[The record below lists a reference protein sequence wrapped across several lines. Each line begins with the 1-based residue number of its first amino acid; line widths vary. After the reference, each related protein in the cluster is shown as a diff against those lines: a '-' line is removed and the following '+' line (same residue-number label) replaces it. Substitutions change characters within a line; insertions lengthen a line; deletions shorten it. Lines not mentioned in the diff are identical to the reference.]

1 MGKLVRMAWRN
12 VWRNKRRALIAV
24 AAIALGLVFL
34 AFMDG
39 SIAGFQQAIFGNAVR
54 LQGGNVQVHA
64 PGYGEKAQRLPLL
77 PLAKSEAIVQVA
89 RAQPQVVAASR
100 RINTAGFVSSREAT
114 MPVVI
119 SGIEPEL
126 EAPVGLL
133 ARNISQGRYLAVG
146 DEDLILVGQAMATR
160 LKVGVG
166 DRITLLGRATHEQMR
181 RRTMTVVGI
190 YDLGL
195 PEAEKQMVYISLAE
209 AQTLFDLRDQATEV
223 VVALQSVG
231 QEKAVVAALQAA
243 LPTADGYSVEV
254 ASWQEL
260 NPEMNQSLQVDKQ
273 VMSIFG
279 LVVLLIAGVGIL
291 NLMLMA
297 VFERTREI
305 GLLAAIGLKRHEILG
320 LFLLEGVFI
329 GLLGSLVGG
338 VLGGLVV
345 SGVGQVGIKLSIAEM
360 GEMMALL
367 GDRLYPTFRIDLLL
381 GRALTVAVIAAL
393 ASLYPAWQA
402 SRREPAEALHY
413 V

>member
-12 VWRNKRRALIAV
+12 VWRNKRRTLIAV
-24 AAIALGLVFL
+24 VAIGLGLIFL

-64 PGYGEKAQRLPLL
+64 PGYGEKAKRLPLL
-77 PLAKSEAIVQVA
+77 PLVDADAVVRAA
-89 RAQPQVVAASR
+89 RAQSQVVAASR

-114 MPVVI
+114 MPVMI
-119 SGIEPEL
+119 TGIEPEL

-133 ARNISQGRYLAVG
+133 AGNISQGRYLTAA
-146 DEDLILVGQAMATR
+146 DEDLILVGQAMASR
-160 LKVGVG
+160 LKVAVG

-243 LPTADGYSVEV
+243 LPTYEV

-305 GLLAAIGLKRHEILG
+305 GLLAAMGLKRREILG
-320 LFLLEGVFI
+320 LFLLEGVLI

-345 SGVGQVGIKLSIAEM
+345 SGVGQTGIKLSIAEM

-367 GDRLYPTFRIDLLL
+367 GDRLYPLLRIDLLL

-402 SRREPAEALHY
+402 SKREPAEALHY

>member
-1 MGKLVRMAWRN
+1 VDAD
-12 VWRNKRRALIAV
+12 AV
-24 AAIALGLVFL
+24 V
-34 AFMDG
+34 
-39 SIAGFQQAIFGNAVR
+39 QA
-54 LQGGNVQVHA
+54 
-64 PGYGEKAQRLPLL
+64 
-77 PLAKSEAIVQVA
+77 A

-100 RINTAGFVSSREAT
+100 RINTGGFVSSREAT
-114 MPVVI
+114 MPVMI

-133 ARNISQGRYLAVG
+133 AQNTARGRYLAAG
-146 DEDLILVGQAMATR
+146 DQDLILIGQAMAAQ
-160 LKVGVG
+160 LKVDVG

-181 RRTMTVVGI
+181 RRTMTVVGV

-195 PEAEKQMVYISLAE
+195 PEAEKEMVYISLAE

-231 QEKAVVAALQAA
+231 QEKIVVTALQAA
-243 LPTADGYSVEV
+243 LPAYEV

-273 VMSIFG
+273 VMGIFG

-305 GLLAAIGLKRHEILG
+305 GLLAAMGLKRHEILG
-320 LFLLEGVFI
+320 LFLLEGVLI
-329 GLLGSLVGG
+329 GLLGALVGC

-345 SGVGQVGIKLSIAEM
+345 VVIGQVGIKLSIAGM
-360 GEMMALL
+360 GEMMGLL
-367 GDRLYPTFRIDLLL
+367 GDRLYPTLRIDLLL
-381 GRALTVAVIAAL
+381 ERALTVAVIAAL

>member
-12 VWRNKRRALIAV
+12 VWRNKRRTLIALV
-24 AAIALGLVFL
+24 AITLGLVFL

-64 PGYGEKAQRLPLL
+64 PGYREKAKRLPLL
-77 PLAKSEAIVQVA
+77 PLVDADEVVQAAQV
-89 RAQPQVVAASR
+89 QPQVVAASR
-100 RINTAGFVSSREAT
+100 RINTGGFVSSREAT
-114 MPVVI
+114 MPVMI

-133 ARNISQGRYLAVG
+133 AQNMARGRYLAA
-146 DEDLILVGQAMATR
+146 DDQDLILIGQAMAAQ

-181 RRTMTVVGI
+181 RRTMTVVGV

-243 LPTADGYSVEV
+243 LPAYEV

-273 VMSIFG
+273 VMGIFG

-305 GLLAAIGLKRHEILG
+305 GLLAAMGLKRHEILG
-320 LFLLEGVFI
+320 LFLLEGVLI
-329 GLLGSLVGG
+329 GLLGSLVGC

-345 SGVGQVGIKLSIAEM
+345 VVIGQVGIKLSIAGM

-367 GDRLYPTFRIDLLL
+367 GDRLYPTLRIDLLL
-381 GRALTVAVIAAL
+381 ERALTVAVIAAL

>member
-12 VWRNKRRALIAV
+12 VWRNKRRTLIAWV
-24 AAIALGLVFL
+24 AITLGLVFL

-64 PGYGEKAQRLPLL
+64 PGYREKAKRLPLL
-77 PLAKSEAIVQVA
+77 PLVDADAVVQAA

-100 RINTAGFVSSREAT
+100 RINTGGFVSSREAT
-114 MPVVI
+114 MPVMI

-133 ARNISQGRYLAVG
+133 VQNTARGRYLAAG
-146 DEDLILVGQAMATR
+146 DQDLILIGQAMAAQ
-160 LKVGVG
+160 LKVDVG

-181 RRTMTVVGI
+181 RRTMTVVGV

-195 PEAEKQMVYISLAE
+195 PEAEKEMVYISLAE

-231 QEKAVVAALQAA
+231 QEKIVVTALQAA
-243 LPTADGYSVEV
+243 LPAYEV

-273 VMSIFG
+273 VMGIFG

-305 GLLAAIGLKRHEILG
+305 GLLAAMGLKRHEILG
-320 LFLLEGVFI
+320 LFLLEGVLI
-329 GLLGSLVGG
+329 GLLGALVGC

-345 SGVGQVGIKLSIAEM
+345 VVIGQVGIKLSIAGM
-360 GEMMALL
+360 GEMMGLL
-367 GDRLYPTFRIDLLL
+367 GDRLYPTLRIDLLL
-381 GRALTVAVIAAL
+381 ERALTVAVIAAL

>member
-12 VWRNKRRALIAV
+12 VWRNKRRTLIALV
-24 AAIALGLVFL
+24 AITLGLVFL

-64 PGYGEKAQRLPLL
+64 PGYREKAKRLPLL
-77 PLAKSEAIVQVA
+77 PLADADVVVQAAQV
-89 RAQPQVVAASR
+89 QPQVVAASR
-100 RINTAGFVSSREAT
+100 RINTGGFVSSREAT
-114 MPVVI
+114 MPVMI

-133 ARNISQGRYLAVG
+133 ARNMARGRYLVA
-146 DEDLILVGQAMATR
+146 DDQDLILIGQAMAAQ
-160 LKVGVG
+160 LKVDVG

-181 RRTMTVVGI
+181 RRTMTVVGV

-243 LPTADGYSVEV
+243 LPAYEV

-273 VMSIFG
+273 VMGIFG

-305 GLLAAIGLKRHEILG
+305 GLLAAMGLKRHEILG
-320 LFLLEGVFI
+320 LFLLEGVLI
-329 GLLGSLVGG
+329 GLLGSLVGC

-345 SGVGQVGIKLSIAEM
+345 VVIGQVGIKLSIAGM

-367 GDRLYPTFRIDLLL
+367 GDRLYPTLRIDLLL
-381 GRALTVAVIAAL
+381 ERALTVAVIAAL